1 MQIETSRFGTL
12 DIEADAIVLL
22 PDGIIGFPQQRHW
35 VLLRE
40 GDSATLG
47 WLQSISDP
55 ELALSVVT
63 PKAYVP
69 DYVLRF
75 RREEIS
81 SMPWKSHDEVV
92 ALAVVSLTE
101 DQLTINLK
109 APILINLQ
117 RCVGCQLLTCDDQP
131 IQYVLPN
138 LHASMRKSA

>member
-22 PDGIIGFPQQRHW
+22 PDGIIGFPQERHW

-40 GDSATLG
+40 GESPTLG
-47 WLQSISDP
+47 WLQSITDP

-63 PKAYVP
+63 PQAFVP
-69 DYVLRF
+69 NYVLRF

-81 SMPWKSHDEVV
+81 SLPWTSRDEVV
-92 ALAVVSLTE
+92 ALAVVSLNDE
-101 DQLTINLK
+101 QLTINLK
-109 APILINLQ
+109 APILINLK

-131 IQYVLPN
+131 LQCALPN
-138 LHASMRKSA
+138 QHVPMRKSA